1 LLVEFPLVI
10 NPEYSGFCQ
19 SANCVL
25 REDFMRVEVKK
36 DARVRMG
43 KSLESLR
50 HELAKIRTGRAHPSL
65 LEHVHVDYYGSEVPI
80 SQAASVTA
88 EDARTLSVTPW
99 DKTMVQPIEK
109 AILKSDL
116 GLNPTT
122 AGQVIRIPLPP
133 LTEERRKELGKV
145 VHHEGENT
153 KIAIRNIRRDAIHH
167 FKELLKEK
175 EISEDEE
182 HRAEVE
188 VQQVTDKAVHM
199 VDDIVAEKEK
209 ELLEI

>member
-1 LLVEFPLVI
+1 MPPT
-10 NPEYSGFCQ
+10 PEIALKESGML
-19 SANCVL
+19 A
-25 REDFMRVEVKK
+25 EIKK

-80 SQAASVTA
+80 GQAASVTV
-88 EDARTLSVTPW
+88 EDARTLSVAPW

-109 AILKSDL
+109 AILMSDL
-116 GLNPTT
+116 GLNPST

-133 LTEERRKELGKV
+133 LTEERRVELGKV
-145 VHHEGENT
+145 VHHEGENA
-153 KIAIRNIRRDAIHH
+153 KIAIRNIRRDANHH
-167 FKELLKEK
+167 IKELLRDK

-182 HRAEVE
+182 RRSENEIQDLTNRA
-188 VQQVTDKAVHM
+188 VTK
-199 VDDIVAEKEK
+199 VDSIVAEKEK
-209 ELLEI
+209 ELLEF